1 MKYLNMITN
10 KSGIKVGLIN
20 QIIEKFD
27 NDIQRCMSFDFCMQ
41 TFRSVS

>member
-27 NDIQRCMSFDFCMQ
+27 NDI
-41 TFRSVS
+41 

>member
-1 MKYLNMITN
+1 MKYFNMIIN

-27 NDIQRCMSFDFCMQ
+27 NDI
-41 TFRSVS
+41 